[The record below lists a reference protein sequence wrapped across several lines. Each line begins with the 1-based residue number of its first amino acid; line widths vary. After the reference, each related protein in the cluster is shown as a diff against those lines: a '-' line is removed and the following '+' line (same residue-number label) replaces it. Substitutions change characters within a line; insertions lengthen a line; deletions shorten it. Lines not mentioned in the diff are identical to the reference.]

1 MKYNGLAS
9 PVGRVA
15 QGNPCTFYVQGDSL
29 SAIAEAMD
37 GGITATHAGEV
48 VGVWPDY
55 RVTCVRWEREGL
67 AAVTAER
74 SIDPDT
80 KGAIERLEQAQRTLS
95 QGQAAQEGVNTETA
109 ERLDEQDVAL
119 AELAGIIAGEE

>member
-80 KGAIERLEQAQRTLS
+80 KGAIERLEQAQRAIS
-95 QGQAAQEGVNTETA
+95 QGQEAQEGVNTD
-109 ERLDEQDVAL
+109 LQEQIDIQGDVIEMIL
-119 AELAGIIAGEE
+119 GGE

>member
-9 PVGRVA
+9 PVGRKPS
-15 QGNPCTFYVQGDSL
+15 GNPCTFYVQGDSL
-29 SAIAEAMD
+29 AAIAEAMD
-37 GGITATHAGEV
+37 GGITATHAGEE

-74 SIDPDT
+74 AIDPDT
-80 KGAIERLEQAQRTLS
+80 KGAIERLESMAAQLS
-95 QGQAAQEGVNTETA
+95 QGQAAQEGVNTD
-109 ERLDEQDVAL
+109 LQEQIDIQGDVIEMIL
-119 AELAGIIAGEE
+119 GGE